1 MIKSCILHTPIA
13 SSYLRNN
20 RSTRQKSLRCFPDCS
35 SRGHVNGGFCG
46 QSLRATVFVNVDQ
59 SGSLTADE
67 MNSEPKRILD
77 INDFII
83 IMEIRPSSIPRISRQ
98 SFVKK
103 QEIHNQLRM
112 KHEKSSLE
120 KELFMGEMDIISYD
134 PVSKMMEL
142 YVTFNGNHS
151 SWDYSWKSNRWSGPN
166 EKHVV
171 DIIVL
176 KYYSAT
182 EFQVC
187 SCYTTNPFI
196 VISSHK
202 RGNGSHPQVLD
213 GKEEGEQ
220 AEGEDQEDPDDQ
232 KYVEMK
238 MTVEPE
244 AEPAVSV
251 VKPSTTRPME
261 INNNKVNNHPHQK
274 ETETIVT
281 DDPLRTMSPITAAS
295 SVISHKKPY
304 RNTNKKIPL
313 TIANLNGIDENNHLL
328 TEPAVDPQSLVF
340 ENTARKKRSQNKVKE
355 ELPEMTS
362 TAPRPVVSRQ
372 SSANTPKEKI
382 THEELN
388 EASQLLSLLHYNP
401 NPVNT
406 SKSAREE
413 AMVEVVEPLLTTSKS
428 LPLFPGMT
436 SSAASLENTAVVDNY
451 FEQMENI
458 SSPFQM
464 RIGLTTTAI
473 PDNISSSQFRKKGLY
488 RNHPQIP
495 HKKPLHM
502 IDDSEL
508 EDSAHQLL
516 LLSSKGVNNNDSD
529 DQDTMDDS
537 HNTNNNDRGSDSMGD
552 EPDYEELFL
561 QKRKSSQMS
570 TSRSTRFNH
579 HDETVEVTAAV
590 ENHSPKKRGRKKKV
604 RTEEADEMIV
614 RISSG
619 LQPTAAA
626 IESATYTSSSKLLP
640 HYKQICLPVQ
650 VTKSN
655 PLHPAPVD
663 PKHSELIFPKKVNNS
678 LHLSESLPVQLL
690 NNSSSARVPR
700 TTRNNTMPLRLPTK

>member
-67 MNSEPKRILD
+67 LNSEPKRILD

-220 AEGEDQEDPDDQ
+220 AEGEDQEDQDDQ

-238 MTVEPE
+238 MTVDP
-244 AEPAVSV
+244 EPAVSV
-251 VKPSTTRPME
+251 VERSTTRPME
-261 INNNKVNNHPHQK
+261 ISNHKNNNPPHQK

-281 DDPLRTMSPITAAS
+281 DDPLRAMSPITAAS

-313 TIANLNGIDENNHLL
+313 TTIANNGMDENNQML
-328 TEPAVDPQSLVF
+328 TEPPVDPQSLVF
-340 ENTARKKRSQNKVKE
+340 ENTARKKRSQNKVKDE
-355 ELPEMTS
+355 HQEK
-362 TAPRPVVSRQ
+362 TATAQRPIVSRQ

-406 SKSAREE
+406 SNGTGEE

-428 LPLFPGMT
+428 LPLFPAMT

-451 FEQMENI
+451 FDQMENI

-464 RIGLTTTAI
+464 RKGLTTTAI
-473 PDNISSSQFRKKGLY
+473 PDNMSSSQFRKKGLY

-516 LLSSKGVNNNDSD
+516 LLSSKEVNNDDSD
-529 DQDTMDDS
+529 DQESMDDS
-537 HNTNNNDRGSDSMGD
+537 NNTKNNDRGSENTSSMGD

-570 TSRSTRFNH
+570 TSRSTRLNH
-579 HDETVEVTAAV
+579 HDEIEGTAAV
-590 ENHSPKKRGRKKKV
+590 ENSSPKKRGRKKKV
-604 RTEEADEMIV
+604 RTEGAEEMIV
-614 RISSG
+614 RISS
-619 LQPTAAA
+619 LQPTAAM
-626 IESATYTSSSKLLP
+626 ESAAYASSSKLLP

-655 PLHPAPVD
+655 PFHPPPPVD
-663 PKHSELIFPKKVNNS
+663 PKHSELIFPKKGNN
-678 LHLSESLPVQLL
+678 LNLSESVPVQLL
-690 NNSSSARVPR
+690 NNNSSARVPR